1 MFLLVKGR
9 IQTAEPSVAFCKHG
23 EEGELSLTSR
33 YIAFSVSEDLSTVF
47 AAGAMGV
54 DLRKQAVSLK
64 FYVLSS
70 LFRRWKLETQVHI
83 KY

>member
-1 MFLLVKGR
+1 M
-9 IQTAEPSVAFCKHG
+9 
-23 EEGELSLTSR
+23 
-33 YIAFSVSEDLSTVF
+33 F